1 MLSAPTCS
9 YVANA
14 DKTSGKN
21 YKILPNKSHEACCAA
36 CWADTDHC
44 GAYVRATA
52 ADSSHPIGTC
62 FLITGNSNNATRK
75 SSNREVGF
83 TNLPPPPPVIEKI
96 SAGLDLLAMADADA
110 TVVRPF
116 AEPPSGF
123 FLGSGTTNAPKEYV
137 YTTGHPIAP
146 PALDGLREEGQCASW
161 VEGDTVPFNATASSA
176 PQQINL
182 SPRLTG
188 ARVILLGE
196 AYKYAAVST
205 YRFGRV
211 DVVAGGGLSV
221 TLRGN
226 IGEKVVLRF
235 VEVLAGDELGVCQRK
250 EFTLPKNGETGVSVP

>member
-1 MLSAPTCS
+1 M
-9 YVANA
+9 
-14 DKTSGKN
+14 
-21 YKILPNKSHEACCAA
+21 
-36 CWADTDHC
+36 
-44 GAYVRATA
+44 
-52 ADSSHPIGTC
+52 
-62 FLITGNSNNATRK
+62 
-75 SSNREVGF
+75 
-83 TNLPPPPPVIEKI
+83 
-96 SAGLDLLAMADADA
+96 
-110 TVVRPF
+110 
-116 AEPPSGF
+116 
-123 FLGSGTTNAPKEYV
+123 
-137 YTTGHPIAP
+137 
-146 PALDGLREEGQCASW
+146 
-161 VEGDTVPFNATASSA
+161 PFNATASSA